1 MCVGSLAENA
11 NTARRENTMAALL
24 AGFRRWIARREIEE
38 TEYLGGIVFAAFIL
52 ELLELGVNES
62 IIEEAKAN
70 LGKHAD
76 ELVKTFNHD

>member
-1 MCVGSLAENA
+1 
-11 NTARRENTMAALL
+11 MAALL

>member
-1 MCVGSLAENA
+1 MCVGSFAENA

-24 AGFRRWIARREIEE
+24 ARFRRWIARREIEE
-38 TEYLGGIVFAAFIL
+38 TENLGGIVFAAFIL

-62 IIEEAKAN
+62 IIDEAKAN